1 VNASQQ
7 TETTRFWS
15 FTSSRAVQI
24 FAAATI
30 LSLLI
35 AAVLG
40 AAGLPFHRPAVA
52 TGEMVPNLIVQ
63 IVQIPIA
70 LVIIAVGFL
79 ITRGRAAVDF
89 DARTPEAA
97 IAKRETIGLLVYG
110 SVVLV
115 VGSLFGIA
123 THLHGAVFGPTHDVA
138 PSDVYMWAAY
148 NFLLFA
154 VVPYLVFRRRGYDQR
169 AMCLRSENLTNDT
182 ILIIAVLMLES
193 LVELTTF
200 PDLLSLS
207 ASQLFIGIPVTLV
220 VYLVGTGIPVMIFV
234 YAILFPRY
242 MKLTGSPASAVV
254 LGALTYAGLHI
265 FEYWTV
271 YDSLTN
277 GILSVIFVFLQF
289 VFPGLIKSFLTLRT
303 GNAWVHLWAYHAIAP
318 HVTIDTPL
326 LVRIFGIR

>member
-1 VNASQQ
+1 MNTSRQ

-15 FTSSRAVQI
+15 FTSSRAVQM

-40 AAGLPFHRPAVA
+40 AGGLPFDRPAVGTA
-52 TGEMVPNLIVQ
+52 EMAPNLIIQ

-70 LVIIAVGFL
+70 LAIIGVAFL

-89 DARTPEAA
+89 DSRTPERA

-110 SVVLV
+110 VVVLV
-115 VGSLFGIA
+115 VGSRVGLGM
-123 THLHGAVFGPTHDVA
+123 HLHGAVFGPTQDVVQGEVA
-138 PSDVYMWAAY
+138 MWAVY

-154 VVPYLVFRRRGYDQR
+154 VAPYLAFRRRGYGHR
-169 AMCLRSENLTNDT
+169 AMCLRSENLKNDT
-182 ILIIAVLMLES
+182 LLIIAVLSLES
-193 LVELTTF
+193 VVELATF

-207 ASQLFIGIPVTLV
+207 ARQLFIGMPVTFIVHL
-220 VYLVGTGIPVMIFV
+220 LGTGIPVMIFV
-234 YAILFPRY
+234 YAMLFPRY
-242 MKLTGSPASAVV
+242 ITLTGSPASAVV

-277 GILSVIFVFLQF
+277 GILSVVFVFLQF
-289 VFPGLIKSFLTLRT
+289 AFPGLIKSFLTLRT

-318 HVTIDTPL
+318 HVTVDTPL
-326 LVRIFGIR
+326 IVRVFGIR